1 MITKNPYIHPDLMPR
16 VDLSVQ
22 MLLHDKDI
30 QAERLPVTI
39 DEAALNKAQS
49 SVETKQAEIAVLREQ
64 ASNLES
70 EIADKRHEL
79 KEMFVSVELGE
90 LSEDETTKVEK
101 DLKRLTVRLV
111 EIQSQAN
118 DTIPALEVHQATLE
132 VLQERRKQA
141 IYEERQRMYREQSEI
156 ATAKLKK
163 IMQLAKQI
171 DSEIQGFCSTAKGM
185 MISEILQPQNLD
197 SPCIE
202 QILNYAFFKIERTMF
217 GGDSERLVETGEE
230 RQERKH
236 RQLQAM

>member
-16 VDLSVQ
+16 VDLSMQ

-30 QAERLPVTI
+30 PGEHIAVKI
-39 DEAALNKAQS
+39 DETALNKAQS
-49 SVETKQAEIAVLREQ
+49 SVEAKQAEIAVLREQ

-90 LSEDETTKVEK
+90 LSEEETTKVEK
-101 DLKRLTVRLV
+101 DLKRLTLRLA
-111 EIQSQAN
+111 EIQSQTA
-118 DTIPALEVHQATLE
+118 DTVPALEVHQRTLE

-141 IYEERQRMYREQSEI
+141 IYEERQRLYREHSEI

-171 DSEIQGFCSTAKGM
+171 DSEIQGFCSTAKSM
-185 MISEILQPQNLD
+185 MVSELLPPQNLD

-202 QILNYAFFKIERTMF
+202 QILNYGFYKVERTMV
-217 GGDSERLVETGEE
+217 GGDSERLVETAEE
-230 RQERKH
+230 KQERKH
-236 RQLQAM
+236 RQLQAV